1 MIQVCRLAKRFGGL
15 TAVDGIDFEIP
26 PGQTFGLLGPNGAGK
41 TTTIHMLVGLL
52 RPDGGE
58 ICIQGDSDPTRP
70 AVRQHMGVAPQAL
83 SLYED
88 LTATENLAFFARL
101 YGLRGRRLRE
111 RVAIALRRAGLF
123 ERRRDRVK
131 TFSGGMKRRLHLACA
146 LVHEPSVLLLD
157 EPTIGVDPQAR
168 HHILADIEALKQE
181 GCTILF
187 TTHYMEEAQR
197 LCDRVAIMDHGRILV
212 MDTVPNILA
221 QHGGR
226 AVVRAELDHP
236 PTDPDS
242 LPGHVEGDSVIVE
255 TDRPFEAVKQLAAA
269 GVSIRNLSL
278 HQPDLETVFLKLTGR
293 RLRD

>member
-1 MIQVCRLAKRFGGL
+1 MIKVCRLQKRFGTL
-15 TAVDGIDFEIP
+15 TAVDGIDFEIE

-58 ICIQGDSDPTRP
+58 IHIHSDSDPTRP
-70 AVRQHMGVAPQAL
+70 EVRRHMGVAPQAL

-88 LTATENLAFFARL
+88 LTAKENLAFFARL
-101 YGLRGRRLRE
+101 YGLRGRRLCE
-111 RVAIALRRAGLF
+111 RVAVSLRRAGLF

-168 HHILADIEALKQE
+168 HHILADIETLKQE

-197 LCDRVAIMDHGRILV
+197 LCDRVAIMDQGRILV

-221 QHGGR
+221 RHGGR
-226 AVVRAELDHP
+226 AVVRVELDHP
-236 PTDPDS
+236 PKDPTL
-242 LPGHVEGDSVIVE
+242 LPGHVEGASVMIE
-255 TDRPFEAVKQLAAA
+255 TDQPVEAIKQLAAA
-269 GVSIRNLSL
+269 GVSIRDLTL